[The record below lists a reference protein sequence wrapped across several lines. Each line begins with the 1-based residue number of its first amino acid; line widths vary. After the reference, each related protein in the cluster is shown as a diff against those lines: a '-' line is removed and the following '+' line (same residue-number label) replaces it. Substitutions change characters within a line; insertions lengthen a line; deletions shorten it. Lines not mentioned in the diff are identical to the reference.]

1 MIRFTEHAFTKILLL
16 KNSGFHISQVF
27 VEKVI
32 QNPEFITNE
41 KFGRKAAYLSID
53 EKLAIR
59 IIYEER
65 EDIIVVT
72 VMIVRK
78 ERYEKDH
85 I

>member
-1 MIRFTEHAFTKILLL
+1 MIHFTEHAFMKILLL
-16 KNSGFHISQVF
+16 KNNGFDISQIF

-59 IIYEER
+59 IIYEDK

-72 VMIVRK
+72 DRK
-78 ERYEKDH
+78 EDK

>member
-1 MIRFTEHAFTKILLL
+1 MIRFTEHAFMKILLL
-16 KNSGFHISQVF
+16 KNNGFDISQVF

-32 QNPEFITNE
+32 QNPEFVTNE

-53 EKLAIR
+53 EKLATR
-59 IIYEER
+59 IIYEDS

-78 ERYEKDH
+78 IRYEKNH

>member
-1 MIRFTEHAFTKILLL
+1 MIRFTEHACMKILLL
-16 KNSGFHISQVF
+16 KNNGFDISQVF
-27 VEKVI
+27 VEKII
-32 QNPEFITNE
+32 QNPEFITDE

-59 IIYEER
+59 IIYVDS

-78 ERYEKDH
+78 IRYEKDH

>member
-1 MIRFTEHAFTKILLL
+1 MVRFTEHAFMKILLL
-16 KNSGFHISQVF
+16 KNNGFDISQVF

-59 IIYEER
+59 IIYENS

-78 ERYEKDH
+78 IRYEKDH